1 MGIFTTRK
9 KGKRRQRI
17 EPRLFAG
24 RVSGSAGNRRQRRRS
39 LAGVLLSLFIAFGFW
54 GTVAAGLG
62 FGYVWLTL
70 DSKGLLQIPAREPGI
85 MLLAADGS
93 VLAEQGAFYGDEVR
107 LGDLPD
113 YVPNAVIAIEDRR
126 FHSHWGVDPSGLIR
140 AAYENFRAG
149 RVVQGGSTITQQL
162 AKNLFLEPD
171 RTYRRKA
178 QEMVLAIWLETR
190 FTKDEILQLYLNR
203 VYFGGGAT
211 GIEKAAQAYY
221 RKPARDLSLAEAAT
235 LAGLLKAPAT
245 YNPATHPE
253 AAAERARLVLASMAE
268 TGAISEKEADRAI
281 DNPAEVVASNYVPAK
296 QYVADWVIEQ
306 LPEFVRDYD
315 QSIVVETT
323 IDPSLQFAAEK
334 SLRRHLAEDGAKLDV
349 SQAAF
354 VMLDTSGAIKAM
366 VGGRSYKK
374 SQFNR
379 ATKAKRQPGS
389 AFKPFVYLAAV
400 EQGYTP
406 DSVEIDEPVRIGNW
420 EPENYKRKY
429 LGPVTLEKAFALSL
443 NTVAAKLTS
452 YVGPDS
458 VGAVAH
464 RLGITSPLG
473 RDASIALGTSEVTLL
488 EMTAA
493 FVPFAN
499 GGAPVAPF
507 AVRRVLNRDGVV
519 LYERN
524 GDGLGQA
531 VSIYDLGAM
540 NRMLRAVV
548 AEGTGRRAQFGGF
561 DLGGKT
567 GTSQD
572 YRDAW
577 FIGYSSYLVAG
588 VWAGND
594 DNSPTRKVTGGSI
607 PAAIWKDVMEEAHLG
622 LVPQPLPGA
631 DATGYLD
638 GIAMLPGEQDLAEL
652 GDSQPSNGG
661 FLDTIGGF
669 FGGDEAAPP
678 PNYKKRKKW
687 WEGNRNR

>member
-9 KGKRRQRI
+9 KSKRKQRI
-17 EPRLFAG
+17 EPHLFAS
-24 RVSGSAGNRRQRRRS
+24 RVSEPSGKRRRGS
-39 LAGVLLSLFIAFGFW
+39 RLLFFFFLVGFW
-54 GTVAAGLG
+54 STIAAGLG
-62 FGYVWLTL
+62 VGYVWLTL
-70 DSKGLLQIPAREPGI
+70 DGTGVLQIPAREPGI
-85 MLLAADGS
+85 MLLAANGA

-107 LGDLPD
+107 LADLPD
-113 YVPNAVIAIEDRR
+113 YIPNAVIAIEDRR
-126 FHSHWGVDPSGLIR
+126 FHSHWGIDPLGLIR
-140 AAYENFRAG
+140 AAYENFMAG

-171 RTYRRKA
+171 RTYRRKL
-178 QEMVLAIWLETR
+178 QEMVLAIWLEGR
-190 FTKDEILQLYLNR
+190 FSKDEILQLYLNR

-211 GIEKAAQAYY
+211 GIEKAAQTYY
-221 RKPARDLSLAEAAT
+221 RKSARDLNLAEAAT

-245 YNPATHPE
+245 YNPANHPE
-253 AAAERARLVLASMAE
+253 AAAERARLVLDSMTE
-268 TGAISEKEADRAI
+268 TGAISQREAARAI
-281 DNPAEVVASNYVPAK
+281 DNPAEVVASNYIPAT

-323 IDPSLQFAAEK
+323 IDPSLQSLAEK
-334 SLRRHLAEDGAKLDV
+334 SLRRHLAEEGAKLDV
-349 SQAAF
+349 GQAAF

-379 ATKAKRQPGS
+379 ATNAKRQPGS
-389 AFKPFVYLAAV
+389 AFKPFVYLAAI

-406 DSVEIDEPVRIGNW
+406 DSVEIDEPVRIGGW
-420 EPENYKRKY
+420 QPENYKGQYR
-429 LGPVTLEKAFALSL
+429 GPVTLEQALALSL
-443 NTVAAKLTS
+443 NTISAKLTS

-458 VGAVAH
+458 VVAVAH
-464 RLGITSPLG
+464 RLGITSTLG

-493 FVPFAN
+493 FTPFAN
-499 GGAPVAPF
+499 GGASVAPS

-531 VSIYDLGAM
+531 ISIYDLGSM
-540 NRMLRAVV
+540 NRMLRAVITQ
-548 AEGTGRRAQFGGF
+548 GTGRSARFGGF
-561 DLGGKT
+561 DLGAKT

-594 DNSPTRKVTGGSI
+594 DNSPTRKVTGGSL
-607 PAAIWKDVMEEAHLG
+607 PAAIWKDVMEPAHLG

-631 DATGYLD
+631 DARGDLD
-638 GIAMLPGEQDLAEL
+638 AIAMLPGEQDLAEL
-652 GDSQPSNGG
+652 ADSEPSSGG

-669 FGGDEAAPP
+669 FGGDSEPP
-678 PNYKKRKKW
+678 PANKKRKKKW
-687 WEGNRNR
+687 WEGKRNR

>member
-9 KGKRRQRI
+9 KPKRKQRI
-17 EPRLFAG
+17 EPQLFAG
-24 RVSGSAGNRRQRRRS
+24 RVSEPSGKRRRRS
-39 LAGVLLSLFIAFGFW
+39 LAGVLFSFFLLVGLW
-54 GTVAAGLG
+54 GAIGAGLG

-70 DSKGLLQIPAREPGI
+70 DGKGVLQIPAREPGI
-85 MLLAADGS
+85 MLLAADGG

-126 FHSHWGVDPSGLIR
+126 FRAHWGIDPQGLIR
-140 AAYENFRAG
+140 AAYENYRAG

-171 RTYRRKA
+171 RTYWRKL
-178 QEMVLAIWLETR
+178 QEMVLAIWLEAR
-190 FTKDEILQLYLNR
+190 FSKDEILQLYLNR

-253 AAAERARLVLASMAE
+253 AAAERAKLVLAGMTE
-268 TGAISEKEADRAI
+268 EGAISPTEAARAI
-281 DNPAEVVASNYVPAK
+281 DNPAEVVASNYVPAT

-334 SLRRHLAEDGAKLDV
+334 SLRRHLAEEGAKLDV
-349 SQAAF
+349 GQAAF

-379 ATKAKRQPGS
+379 AAKAKRQPGS
-389 AFKPFVYLAAV
+389 AFKPFVYLAAI
-400 EQGYTP
+400 EQGLTP
-406 DSVEIDEPVRIGNW
+406 DSVEIDEPVRIGDW
-420 EPENYKRKY
+420 QPENYKRKY

-443 NTVAAKLTS
+443 NTISAKLTS

-458 VGAVAH
+458 VAAVAH
-464 RLGITSPLG
+464 RLGIASALG

-488 EMTAA
+488 ELTAA
-493 FVPFAN
+493 FTPFAN
-499 GGAPVAPF
+499 GGAPVQPF
-507 AVRRVLNRDGVV
+507 AVRRILNRDGVV

-531 VSIYDLGAM
+531 ISIYDLGSM

-548 AEGTGRRAQFGGF
+548 TEGTGRRAQFGGF
-561 DLGGKT
+561 DLAGKT

-572 YRDAW
+572 YRNAW

-594 DNSPTRKVTGGSI
+594 DNSPTRKVTGGSL
-607 PAAIWKDVMEEAHLG
+607 PAAIWKDVMEQAHLG
-622 LVPQPLPGA
+622 LMPQPLPGE
-631 DATGYLD
+631 DATGDLD
-638 GIAMLPGEQDLAEL
+638 GIAMLPGEQDLAGL
-652 GDSQPSNGG
+652 ADSEPRSGG

-669 FGGDEAAPP
+669 FGGDTEPP
-678 PNYKKRKKW
+678 PKYQKRRKKW
-687 WEGNRNR
+687 WEGNPDR